1 VRRETRG
8 FPDPVDLAR
17 RIRASREAKGLTQDA
32 IARAFGIRRNAVTS
46 WELGI
51 ARPSKAKLP
60 KLADIL
66 DVEVEWL
73 GGTPLKRR

>member
-1 VRRETRG
+1 VRRETRRCN
-8 FPDPVDLAR
+8 DPADLAR
-17 RIRASREAKGLTQDA
+17 RIRSSREAEGLTQAA

-51 ARPSKAKLP
+51 ARPSEARLP

-66 DVEVEWL
+66 DVEVEGL
-73 GGTPLKRR
+73 RGASLKRR

>member
-1 VRRETRG
+1 M
-8 FPDPVDLAR
+8 DLAR

-32 IARAFGIRRNAVTS
+32 IAHAFGIRRNAVTS

-51 ARPSKAKLP
+51 ARPSEAKLP

-73 GGTPLKRR
+73 CGRSPRRR